1 MLWQLA
7 LHLTQGLALN
17 DKRNMRIAIVTDA
30 WEPQVNGVV
39 HTLKATLHGL
49 QNNDQHVVVI
59 NPQHFRTFACPT
71 YPEIRLAYKPY
82 GRVAS
87 TLDTFKPDYIH
98 IATEGP
104 MGLAARRYC
113 LRNGLNFTTAYHTRF
128 PEYLSARKLLP
139 RAITYRW
146 LKWFHAPSRAI
157 MVATPHV
164 KEMLENRGFRNVV
177 LWSRGVNTDHFH
189 PPEYESDYACIERPL
204 HLYVGRLAVEKNIEA
219 FLQLKTPGS
228 KWVIGDGP
236 HREQLE
242 RKYPEVRFF
251 GARLHDELPSYYRC
265 ADVLVFPSRTDT
277 FGLVLLEAM
286 ACGVPVAAHPVEGPI
301 DVVAQGI
308 SGMLNED
315 LAQACADA
323 LNLDRAEVRMHAL
336 KYSWESATMQ
346 FLQNVYPARG
356 LSSVLPGTSL
366 ARVNKIQTAY

>member
-1 MLWQLA
+1 M
-7 LHLTQGLALN
+7 HLTQVLVLN
-17 DKRNMRIAIVTDA
+17 DKRIMRIAIVTDA

-39 HTLKATLHGL
+39 NTLKATRHCL
-49 QNNDQHVVVI
+49 QKIGHHVVVI
-59 NPQHFRTFACPT
+59 NPEHFRTFACPT

-82 GRVAS
+82 DRIAS
-87 TLDTFKPDYIH
+87 ALDTFKADCIH

-104 MGLAARRYC
+104 MGVAARRYC
-113 LRNGLNFTTAYHTRF
+113 LRHGLNFTTAYHTRF

-146 LKWFHAPSRAI
+146 LKWFHSPSKAI

-164 KEMLENRGFRNVV
+164 KAMLEKMGFRNAV
-177 LWSRGVNTDHFH
+177 LWGRGVNTDHFC
-189 PPEYESDYACIERPL
+189 PPEYELDYSCIERPL

-219 FLQLKTPGS
+219 FLQLRAPGA

-236 HREQLE
+236 RREQLE
-242 RKYPEVRFF
+242 RKYPEVRFL
-251 GARLHDELPSYYRC
+251 GAKLHDELPSYYQC

-277 FGLVLLEAM
+277 FGLVMLEAM

-301 DVVAQGI
+301 DVVAHGK

-323 LNLDRAEVRMHAL
+323 LSLDRAGVRTHAL
-336 KYSWESATMQ
+336 EYSWESATNQ
-346 FLQNVYPARG
+346 FLQNVYPARE
-356 LSSVLPGTSL
+356 LLPEHSAISL
-366 ARVNKIQTAY
+366 ARVNTVQTVY